1 VKAIHLLALG
11 ASLSLSTY
19 ILSGNATAQTPAS
32 TPAERSDS
40 PRPPASS
47 SILISPD
54 RDYRI
59 GARDVIEIQVE
70 KAPEL
75 SGVFAISAGG
85 TFLMPYVGRIT
96 ALNQTTEDLAKFI
109 ADGLRGGYLRNPV
122 VRVMVKQYNSRSFF
136 IQGSVRS
143 PGVYQI
149 DGTASLLKLIILAGG
164 LADNHGS
171 TAFIIRE
178 TKPDTAA
185 TASQEVQSSPGTSAT
200 TQNPEN
206 YELIKA
212 NINGMLKG
220 QFDQNIPVQP
230 GDIVNIPATD
240 VFFVAGEVQAPG
252 SFPLKEGTTL
262 RQAISL
268 AQGTTFKS
276 ATDRGMIFREDQATG
291 KRQQI
296 NVDVGAVMN
305 GKKDDIPIRPNDI
318 IIVPNS
324 KLKTVGVTL
333 LSAFGYSAVT
343 HIPY

>member
-1 VKAIHLLALG
+1 LG
-11 ASLSLSTY
+11 AAVSLVTFISSTN
-19 ILSGNATAQTPAS
+19 GAAQT
-32 TPAERSDS
+32 TPGSPPERTES
-40 PRPPASS
+40 PRQPGSP

-54 RDYRI
+54 RDYKI

-75 SGVFAISAGG
+75 SGVFSISAAG
-85 TFLMPYVGRIT
+85 TLLMPYVGRVT
-96 ALNQTTEDLAKFI
+96 AVNQTTEELAKSI
-109 ADGLRGGYLRNPV
+109 EDKLRGGYLKSPV
-122 VRVMVKQYNSRSFF
+122 VRVMVRQYNSRSFF

-149 DGTASLLKLIILAGG
+149 DGSASLLKLIIMAGG

-178 TKPDTAA
+178 MKATSEKGGTVESQSPATSSTTA
-185 TASQEVQSSPGTSAT
+185 
-200 TQNPEN
+200 QNAEN

-220 QFDQNIPVQP
+220 QFEQNVPVQP

-252 SFPLKEGTTL
+252 SFALKDGTTL

-268 AQGTTFKS
+268 AQGMTFKS
-276 ATDRGMIFREDQATG
+276 ASDRGLIFREDQATG
-291 KRQQI
+291 KREEI
-296 NVDVGAVMN
+296 KVDVGAVMS

-318 IIVPNS
+318 IIIPNS
-324 KLKTVGVTL
+324 KLKSVGVTL
-333 LSAFGYSAVT
+333 LTAFGYSAVT
-343 HIPY
+343 RLPF